1 MEKFSKLCKQMLS
14 KSWLLWS
21 LTALLIVMIGGF
33 LNHRSHQKPEL
44 NVRTEHSSSAK
55 PKKAAPKVVSK
66 KKKVKVEKD
75 PVESNPVEPKE
86 TEANVTEQN
95 NDADT
100 QAAAEP
106 EPAAP
111 ARPAVPS
118 DYLEALNDARDY
130 SSYMHMSRQGIY
142 EQLVSEYGEGH
153 SAAAAQYAVDNLQAD
168 YNYNALQ
175 SAKTYQEMG
184 MSPEEIREQLI
195 SSYGEGFTEAEAN
208 YAVANL

>member
-1 MEKFSKLCKQMLS
+1 MLT

-33 LNHRSHQKPEL
+33 LNHRAHQKPEL
-44 NVRTEHSSSAK
+44 NVRSEQSRSAH
-55 PKKAAPKVVSK
+55 PKKDAPKKISK
-66 KKKVKVEKD
+66 KKKVTVEKD
-75 PVESNPVEPKE
+75 QVENKSTEPQE
-86 TEANVTEQN
+86 SDDNAAEQPAEPN
-95 NDADT
+95 DDADT
-100 QAAAEP
+100 QAATAP

-111 ARPAVPS
+111 ARPAVPN

-208 YAVANL
+208 YAIANL